1 MKYIK
6 KIIICLM
13 MLCLMTAC
21 ASPSDSPSTS
31 QTSQN
36 SYIQDGDNILITYF
50 ASGENSVVDVASSAS
65 VTQSQGEPVG
75 IVHALANMIQDNT
88 NGELF
93 SITTSVQYPQSSDDV
108 IDYAQEEQDQDVRPE
123 LTSHIDNLE
132 DYDVIFVGY
141 PIWWYDLPQVMYS
154 FFDEYD
160 FSGKTIIPFCSH
172 AGSQFSSTIETIQE
186 LEPDAQVV
194 EEGLTVSAQDVDTNP
209 DETATQV
216 KEWIDSLE

>member
-1 MKYIK
+1 
-6 KIIICLM
+6 

-21 ASPSDSPSTS
+21 ASPSDSPSAS
-31 QTSQN
+31 QASQN
-36 SYIQDGDNILITYF
+36 SYIQDGENILITYF

-65 VTQSQGEPVG
+65 VTQYQGEPVG

-93 SITTSVQYPQSSDDV
+93 SITTSVQYPQSSD
-108 IDYAQEEQDQDVRPE
+108 
-123 LTSHIDNLE
+123 
-132 DYDVIFVGY
+132 DVIFVGY

-186 LEPDAQVV
+186 LEPDVQVV
-194 EEGLTVSAQDVDTNP
+194 EEGLTVSAQNVDTNP

>member
-21 ASPSDSPSTS
+21 ASPSDSPSAS
-31 QTSQN
+31 QASQN

-65 VTQSQGEPVG
+65 VTQYQGEPVG
-75 IVHALANMIQDNT
+75 IVRALANMIQDNT

-141 PIWWYDLPQVMYS
+141 PIWWFNAPMAIGSFLESYDL
-154 FFDEYD
+154 
-160 FSGKTIIPFCSH
+160 SGKTIVPFCT
-172 AGSQFSSTIETIQE
+172 SQDNGIDVSMDYIRKNAKNAEVLEGHRIHNSDSAEIKTWLKEIGTI
-186 LEPDAQVV
+186 
-194 EEGLTVSAQDVDTNP
+194 S
-209 DETATQV
+209 
-216 KEWIDSLE
+216 

>member
-13 MLCLMTAC
+13 MLFLMTAC
-21 ASPSDSPSTS
+21 ASPSDSPSAS
-31 QTSQN
+31 QAGQN

-65 VTQSQGEPVG
+65 VTQYQGEPVG

-88 NGELF
+88 HGELF
-93 SITTSVQYPQSSDDV
+93 SITTSVQYPQSSD
-108 IDYAQEEQDQDVRPE
+108 
-123 LTSHIDNLE
+123 
-132 DYDVIFVGY
+132 DVIFVGY

-186 LEPDAQVV
+186 LEPNAQVV